1 MGNVETLA
9 RAARWGDRTLLEVVI
24 PPAMRR
30 ARTALWPAERKII
43 GVGVFLTLVCAF
55 SLMGALQP
63 ALAQGGISGWFSGQ
77 PASYEECV
85 LRNMRGVTSDEA
97 ARAIQ
102 AACAVQANQPATT
115 PPPYDITYLF
125 SNPNNIVIPNTGRGN
140 HYGFTFD
147 TNHTIENAVITS
159 VFVRFNLSRGSQ
171 TVTEECRITTGRAF
185 QAGQVSCNFRYNEN
199 ISNWEFVKIMG
210 RQLNSRDSRNSQ
222 Q

>member
-115 PPPYDITYLF
+115 PPPYDITW
-125 SNPNNIVIPNTGRGN
+125 
-140 HYGFTFD
+140 
-147 TNHTIENAVITS
+147 
-159 VFVRFNLSRGSQ
+159 
-171 TVTEECRITTGRAF
+171 RI
-185 QAGQVSCNFRYNEN
+185 QHS
-199 ISNWEFVKIMG
+199 
-210 RQLNSRDSRNSQ
+210 
-222 Q
+222 